1 MMLSGR
7 EACRDELVKCAEEDA
22 RILCVEADLGGR
34 SHAFAQRFPERFY
47 NLGIAEMAAMD
58 ICTGLAAAGFKP
70 FFTTFAPFAALRCA
84 ESLKLS
90 MGYMGHPITVIG
102 AYGGAAGGWFG
113 TTHHSLE
120 DVGAVRLFPGIRIA
134 CPYGEAETRQVLR
147 QAAQGMEPYYIRVG
161 RNDAYPDLA
170 LDEQFSTLMME
181 QGYQRDYPVTLVS
194 IGEKATQLCV
204 AAKQQV
210 GEVNHLHLCY
220 VDNASLQ
227 LVMADI
233 AQLPGALIVVE
244 EHRRAG
250 CVAAELALSLPAKQI
265 ISFTPNDE
273 WPKYGGSQDDV
284 LASLHFFVETLITC
298 IKTTIYAKEHL

>member
-1 MMLSGR
+1 MLSGR
-7 EACRDELVKCAEEDA
+7 EACKDELVKCAQQDA
-22 RILCVEADLGGR
+22 KIVCVEADLGGR
-34 SHAFAQRFPERFY
+34 NHAFARHFPERFY

-102 AYGGAAGGWFG
+102 AYGGVAGGWFG

-120 DVGAVRLFPGIRIA
+120 DIGAVRLFPGIRIA
-134 CPYGEAETRQVLR
+134 CPYGEAETREVLR
-147 QAAQGMEPYYIRVG
+147 DAVRATEPGYIRVG
-161 RNDAYPDLA
+161 RNDAYPDLVRDA
-170 LDEQFSTLMME
+170 AFGTLKME
-181 QGYQRDYPVTLVS
+181 QGYSREYPITLVS
-194 IGEKATQLCV
+194 VGEKATQLCV
-204 AAKQQV
+204 AAKQQF

-227 LVMADI
+227 LLMPDI
-233 AQLPGALIVVE
+233 ARLPGTLIVVE

-250 CVAAELALSLPAKQI
+250 CVAAELALSLPAKQVL
-265 ISFTPNDE
+265 SFTPNDD

-284 LASLHFFVETLITC
+284 LASLRFSLETLITF
-298 IKTTIYAKEHL
+298 IKTTLYTKEHV

>member
-1 MMLSGR
+1 MLSGR
-7 EACRDELVKCAEEDA
+7 EACKDELVNCAQKDA
-22 RILCVEADLGGR
+22 NIVCVEADLGGR
-34 SHAFAQRFPERFY
+34 NHPFAQHFPARFY

-58 ICTGLAAAGFKP
+58 ICTGLAAAGLRP

-90 MGYMGHPITVIG
+90 MGYMGQPITVIG
-102 AYGGAAGGWFG
+102 AYGGASGGWFG

-120 DVGAVRLFPGIRIA
+120 DIGAVRLFPGIRIA

-147 QAAQGMEPYYIRVG
+147 AAAQGKEPCYIRVG
-161 RNDAYPDLA
+161 RNEAYPDLPR
-170 LDEQFSTLMME
+170 DEAFSTLTME
-181 QGYQRDYPVTLVS
+181 QGYRRDYPVTLVS
-194 IGEKATQLCV
+194 VGEKATQLCV
-204 AAKQQV
+204 AAKQQFC
-210 GEVNHLHLCY
+210 EVNHLHLCY

-227 LVMADI
+227 LIMPDI

-250 CVAAELALSLPAKQI
+250 CVAAELALSLPTKRVHA
-265 ISFTPNDE
+265 FTPNDD

-284 LASLHFFVETLITC
+284 LASLHFSLEKLITF
-298 IKTTIYAKEHL
+298 IKTTIYAKEHV